1 MNAVTQ
7 CPTCNTRFK
16 VTQSQLDARQGL
28 VRCGH
33 CQAVFN
39 ATAQLHDDQPS
50 PQLDLPITAEEAP
63 QGLLESA
70 SSTEAELAFS
80 TDGDLDFSRVDSPHT
95 ETETAAEI
103 TAEIEPQPGLH
114 ANGHGKC
121 TAPDNETRHARSPLS
136 SSLPQ
141 TGERDKVSLREFHVN
156 EFVGPLPAHEPPEIS
171 PESAEPL
178 TQTPEI
184 ILAHDL
190 DEAPAVPPKKKR
202 AWPWAIGSALL
213 LIMLLGQ
220 AAYFFRIELAARLP
234 GLKPTLIS
242 YCSLLGCTV
251 PLPQKADLMSIESSD
266 LEIADP
272 TLANVITLNAIL
284 RNRAPYPQAY
294 PNLELTLTDTEE
306 KAVARRIFRPA
317 EYLKPGED
325 ENQGLA
331 ANRELNVKLN
341 LDTTNLMASGYRL
354 FLFYPQ
360 H

>member
-16 VTQSQLDARQGL
+16 ITQAQLDARQGL

-63 QGLLESA
+63 QVLVETA
-70 SSTEAELAFS
+70 SKTEAEFVFS
-80 TDGDLDFSRVDSPHT
+80 TDDDLDFSRADSPHT
-95 ETETAAEI
+95 ETETSAEI
-103 TAEIEPQPGLH
+103 TAEVESQPDLH
-114 ANGHGKC
+114 AI
-121 TAPDNETRHARSPLS
+121 D
-136 SSLPQ
+136 
-141 TGERDKVSLREFHVN
+141 
-156 EFVGPLPAHEPPEIS
+156 FVGPLPAHETSEIS
-171 PESAEPL
+171 PESADPL

-202 AWPWAIGSALL
+202 AWPWAVGSALL

-220 AAYFFRIELAARLP
+220 TAYFFRIELASRLP
-234 GLKPTLIS
+234 GLKPALIS

-341 LDTTNLMASGYRL
+341 LDTTGLMASGYRL

>member
-16 VTQSQLDARQGL
+16 ITQAQLDARQGL

-63 QGLLESA
+63 QVLVETA
-70 SSTEAELAFS
+70 SKTEAEFVFS
-80 TDGDLDFSRVDSPHT
+80 TDDDLDFSRADSPHT
-95 ETETAAEI
+95 ETETSAEI
-103 TAEIEPQPGLH
+103 TAEVESQPDLH
-114 ANGHGKC
+114 AI
-121 TAPDNETRHARSPLS
+121 D
-136 SSLPQ
+136 
-141 TGERDKVSLREFHVN
+141 
-156 EFVGPLPAHEPPEIS
+156 FVGPLPAHETSEIS
-171 PESAEPL
+171 PEFADPL

-202 AWPWAIGSALL
+202 AWPWAVGSALL

-220 AAYFFRIELAARLP
+220 TAYFFRIELASRLP
-234 GLKPTLIS
+234 GLKPALIS

-272 TLANVITLNAIL
+272 TLANVITLNATL

-341 LDTTNLMASGYRL
+341 LDTTGLMASGYRL